1 MGTGTLPEPS
11 AQQAEPPR
19 QVRPGTPSNKQAVC
33 GRCPSPRA
41 SPRSP
46 PPAPLARASRALG
59 KEKAERAT
67 HPQLPA
73 ADFHVALLDYVV
85 KVGGHA
91 SALGFGESR
100 AAVRRWVRAGPASSQ
115 QPPGARRRLVPPSS
129 RRWGQGVG
137 SRAVTGR
144 DTAWRSK
151 LRPPS
156 ACRSPPSPP
165 PPLQLPRAGP
175 SLGGAQPAAAHH
187 LGSPAQ
193 RGREGAGGG
202 LICRCRS
209 FLPPPT
215 AGGAAGL
222 GDARQTRLIT
232 ASPSSAPRLPPG
244 SPAHSAPSA
253 APSAGFL
260 RTSSSFWGSGSPLLS
275 GSWERAGCWD
285 ASKERGNRER
295 DNCVLQGP
303 CLQCIFIPGH
313 GLALQVFAPLG
324 SMDRRQA
331 LPGAHK
337 ETNRAHVSNPYAA
350 GDAKRSGEAA
360 CRLHPSQQAARARV
374 NGFMHAFRLTTT
386 ESGSWLSIFWGKMGT
401 VAVTRGCK

>member
-1 MGTGTLPEPS
+1 MPARSASESPEPPS
-11 AQQAEPPR
+11 AA
-19 QVRPGTPSNKQAVC
+19 GS
-33 GRCPSPRA
+33 
-41 SPRSP
+41 
-46 PPAPLARASRALG
+46 APVP
-59 KEKAERAT
+59 
-67 HPQLPA
+67 H
-73 ADFHVALLDYVV
+73 
-85 KVGGHA
+85 
-91 SALGFGESR
+91 
-100 AAVRRWVRAGPASSQ
+100 PASSRQ
-115 QPPGARRRLVPPSS
+115 ERAAAWCPRAPAGGDRGWVAGRSRAGTRPGAASC
-129 RRWGQGVG
+129 
-137 SRAVTGR
+137 A
-144 DTAWRSK
+144 
-151 LRPPS
+151 RP
-156 ACRSPPSPP
+156 
-165 PPLQLPRAGP
+165 PRAGP
-175 SLGGAQPAAAHH
+175 HLRPRHPCSSRELAPHSAAHSR
-187 LGSPAQ
+187 LQ
-193 RGREGAGGG
+193 RTISDPRRRGGGKGRGGG